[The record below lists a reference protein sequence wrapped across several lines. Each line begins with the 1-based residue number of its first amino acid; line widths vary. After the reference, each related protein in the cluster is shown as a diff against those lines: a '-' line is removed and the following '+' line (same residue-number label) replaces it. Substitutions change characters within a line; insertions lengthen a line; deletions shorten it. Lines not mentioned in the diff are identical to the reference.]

1 MFISKVPKCLPFIL
15 DSGVSTVLIGPHGIG
30 KSQVVKQYTKDQ
42 GIGFIDLR
50 LGTMSDAGDLLGL
63 ADFTYDSKGN
73 KVSTKFMKPS
83 YLPTEGEG
91 ILFLDEL
98 NRAPNDLI
106 QPIFQLILDKKMDV
120 NGYELPKG
128 WKILAAMNPPT
139 DDYTVTNFKDLAFND
154 RFMFLK
160 VEADFKGFMQYA
172 KDNSFDKRITAFL
185 HEHPN
190 HLNEDLS
197 DFDIS
202 EFAKKS
208 SRSWEFV
215 NRILALNPPSDILSD
230 LIIGTIGIEA
240 GTSFLSSL
248 EREDKP
254 IKAKEVLEDIEN
266 VLKRS
271 DLDRSD
277 KIAFTID
284 ELMDFIKKEKFTAKM
299 RENLVQF
306 LMAVNKDDC
315 IKFLIDLAKE
325 AGSIEKKSTSTEIEK
340 LCEEERIVNILK
352 SVNETQKDKQCS
364 KS

>member
-1 MFISKVPKCLPFIL
+1 MFISKVPKCLPYIL

-30 KSQVVKQYTKDQ
+30 KSQVIKQYTVDQ

-50 LGTMSDAGDLLGL
+50 LGTMSDAGDLIGL
-63 ADFTYDSKGN
+63 ADFKHDSKGN
-73 KVSTKFMKPS
+73 KVSTHFMKPS
-83 YLPTEGEG
+83 YLPTKGEG

-106 QPIFQLILDKKMDV
+106 QPIFQLILDRKMDV

-160 VEADFKGFMQYA
+160 VEADFKGFMNYA
-172 KDNSFDKRITAFL
+172 KGKKFDSRILSFL

-190 HLNEDLS
+190 HLNEELA
-197 DFDIS
+197 DFDVS

-215 NRILALNPPSDILSD
+215 NNILKLNPPSDILSD
-230 LIIGTIGIEA
+230 LILGTVGLEA

-248 EREDKP
+248 EKEDKP
-254 IKAKEVLEDIEN
+254 IKAEDVFNDIKN

-277 KIAFTID
+277 KISFTID
-284 ELMDFIKKEKFTAKM
+284 ELIDHIKTKDFNKEN
-299 RENLVQF
+299 RDSLVRF
-306 LMAVNKDDC
+306 LGAINKDDA
-315 IKFLIDLAKE
+315 IKFLLDIASVGDAISNPDSFEQATAIFKVDEIREIAKH
-325 AGSIEKKSTSTEIEK
+325 ANTSEKK
-340 LCEEERIVNILK
+340 
-352 SVNETQKDKQCS
+352 D
-364 KS
+364 